1 MANPLHKAAAAAR
14 ANGNDNGHGSSA
26 SPFEVEGGAAVANP
40 HLVGNA
46 VPILSTPPRSRRATM
61 QQQQQPSAES
71 SSGETNPAE
80 VPTVEEI
87 FSEIDADGSGE
98 VVLSELTT
106 WWTTHGGDE
115 VSRPHVILII
125 FTQFSPHPH
134 HPHLVLASSYHR
146 VYYRSWRRRLVSW
159 SKGIVL
165 QGCLWMNLKR

>member
-125 FTQFSPHPH
+125 SPNS
-134 HPHLVLASSYHR
+134 HLILIILTLFWHR
-146 VYYRSWRRRLVSW
+146 HITGFITEAGGGVWYRGA
-159 SKGIVL
+159 KG
-165 QGCLWMNLKR
+165 